1 MYVNGEPVLISYV
14 IFRRFCVL
22 AIVGVLTFSLVAN
35 GFAMVT
41 EMDAKIGAYYYIW
54 WGIPFNNHWEHG
66 VKYTPFLG
74 EYNSSDSLTADRHI
88 LWAKQHGIDFF
99 AVSWIGKGT
108 WVDWMNT
115 SDGTWDFDEIDWNLN
130 YSFLKASHLPDF
142 NFCLFYETEIVLD
155 NAIGHNKN
163 FTDIFIND
171 MVYAAEN
178 YFNHPSYL
186 RVDNKP
192 VLIIYNLPHLYQKLS
207 IQEAQKL
214 INVTRQRLADINVNV
229 YLIGDLGGGPSAPDA
244 DSPLWYSLDA
254 VTSYFFA
261 HAHAPEG
268 WQQMTDYARTYYPR
282 WLSTAKSKGIGFIP
296 NAYPGYDNTEHCK
309 WKQSQNMSC
318 TSIELPLNKTMF
330 EQMLNIALNNRDE
343 NLKIVM
349 ITSWNEWLESTAIE
363 PSMQFGESFLHTIS
377 NAKKVQH
384 DYSIWNI
391 MYFTAGV
398 GFGVITTVIFYY
410 IKMRA
415 HKR

>member
-1 MYVNGEPVLISYV
+1 
-14 IFRRFCVL
+14 
-22 AIVGVLTFSLVAN
+22 
-35 GFAMVT
+35 
-41 EMDAKIGAYYYIW
+41 
-54 WGIPFNNHWEHG
+54 
-66 VKYTPFLG
+66 
-74 EYNSSDSLTADRHI
+74 
-88 LWAKQHGIDFF
+88 
-99 AVSWIGKGT
+99 
-108 WVDWMNT
+108 
-115 SDGTWDFDEIDWNLN
+115 
-130 YSFLKASHLPDF
+130 
-142 NFCLFYETEIVLD
+142 
-155 NAIGHNKN
+155 
-163 FTDIFIND
+163 
-171 MVYAAEN
+171 
-178 YFNHPSYL
+178 
-186 RVDNKP
+186 
-192 VLIIYNLPHLYQKLS
+192 
-207 IQEAQKL
+207 
-214 INVTRQRLADINVNV
+214 VNV